1 MEHFADVSQQMRP
14 LFHEDSLLLQL
25 QGKFQKLNDLVNT
38 EAEVFE
44 AFPDIADLA
53 PHQNNLNT
61 AIGEIR
67 PQIDNLRTLN
77 DRLTVAALGSQD
89 RLQLGVLQRDIT
101 VSIAELQNQLDHLT
115 AIVAN
120 MYKIIRH
127 LRATLTAQQF
137 AIYQRLSVNLQRY
150 FEIEMEMEVTE
161 ATLARAQ
168 TTLARALAQQNTGVI
183 LRTRINITGYQRRL
197 DQLREEHLPCQA
209 EVDAN
214 QEAAA
219 EIANRDVLNLLSRME
234 SVEYDTILE
243 ILAMTGQ
250 LAAVVQAP
258 QSNLLFSGIANT
270 TFWTY
275 VYRAVAGPNTQGY
288 NDQAR
293 VSASPLV
300 VS

>member
-1 MEHFADVSQQMRP
+1 
-14 LFHEDSLLLQL
+14 
-25 QGKFQKLNDLVNT
+25 
-38 EAEVFE
+38 
-44 AFPDIADLA
+44 
-53 PHQNNLNT
+53 
-61 AIGEIR
+61 
-67 PQIDNLRTLN
+67 
-77 DRLTVAALGSQD
+77 
-89 RLQLGVLQRDIT
+89 
-101 VSIAELQNQLDHLT
+101 
-115 AIVAN
+115 
-120 MYKIIRH
+120 
-127 LRATLTAQQF
+127 
-137 AIYQRLSVNLQRY
+137 
-150 FEIEMEMEVTE
+150 MEMEVTE

-183 LRTRINITGYQRRL
+183 LRTRIDITGYQRRL